1 MTERERLL
9 RFEPIVPLFLKFS
22 LPAIIGMMVQA
33 LYNIVDRYFI
43 SNIPDIGAIAIGGV
57 GITLPITF
65 VLMGFTMLF
74 GIGGA
79 ANISLRLGEGK
90 TERAEHILGNVGM
103 MLMITSFL
111 LNIIFL
117 TNVDG
122 LLRLFGATEGNIGY
136 AREYITWI
144 LIGNFWNTFGF
155 AMNHV
160 IRAEGSPKW
169 SMMLML
175 IGAGANMILDPIFI
189 YERIPFL
196 NLPGLG
202 LGVQGAALATIIAQG
217 LAFLCGAY
225 YYVSGKSLLK
235 FRWINLKL
243 DRKIIML
250 IISIGISPF
259 FIQIAGSVVGA
270 VFNNSLKIYGGELG
284 QGAYAIINSIAIL
297 FYMPTFGMN
306 QGLQPIIGYNYGAGN
321 YDRVKKA
328 VKIGLVAASS
338 VTVLGF
344 LIIQFVPE
352 LLVSTMA
359 RDNLALREMTQ
370 DGLVKVELMMFL
382 VGMQVISSNFFSS
395 IGKARLSFFLSLSR
409 QVFFLIP
416 ALLILPRFIGLDG
429 IWYAMPL
436 SDLLATVV
444 SLTFLIHQFK
454 LLDEKH
460 AGQLAARTHSE
471 PMAETGG
478 AQATVKETP

>member
-9 RFEPIVPLFLKFS
+9 RYEPIWPLFLKFS
-22 LPAIIGMMVQA
+22 LPAIVGMMVQA

-43 SNIPDIGAIAIGGV
+43 SNIPEVGSMAIGGI

-90 TERAEHILGNVGM
+90 TERAEQILGNVVV

-111 LNIIFL
+111 LNIVFL
-117 TNVDG
+117 ANMDG
-122 LLRLFGATEGNIGY
+122 LLRLFGATEGNIWY
-136 AREYITWI
+136 ARQYITWI

-160 IRAEGSPKW
+160 IRAEGSPKF

-175 IGAGANMILDPIFI
+175 VGALTNMVLDPIFI
-189 YERIPFL
+189 YETIPVI

-202 LGVQGAALATIIAQG
+202 LGVKGAAIATIVAQG
-217 LAFLCGAY
+217 LAFLLGAY
-225 YYVSGKSLLK
+225 YYIGGKSILK
-235 FRWINLKL
+235 IRLKNLKP
-243 DRKIIML
+243 DWRIVGL
-250 IISIGISPF
+250 IVSIGISPF

-270 VFNNSLKIYGGELG
+270 VFNNSLKVYGGELG

-321 YDRVKKA
+321 FDRVKQA
-328 VKIGLVAASS
+328 VKVGLVAATL
-338 VTVLGF
+338 VTLSGF
-344 LIIQFVPE
+344 ILIQLFSHE
-352 LLVSTMA
+352 LVSTMA
-359 RDNLALREMTQ
+359 RDNEALRAMTE
-370 DGLVKVELMMFL
+370 DGLIKVELMMFL
-382 VGMQVISSNFFSS
+382 VGSQVISSNFFSS

-409 QVFFLIP
+409 QVFILIP
-416 ALLILPRFIGLDG
+416 ALLILPRFMGLDG

-436 SDLLATVV
+436 SDVLATILSVA
-444 SLTFLIHQFK
+444 FLIHQFK

-460 AGQLAARTHSE
+460 ANQLAENKLA
-471 PMAETGG
+471 AELEG
-478 AQATVKETP
+478 KEIV